1 MFPVSNVYDVMSFI
15 KYADENESA
24 NGVERQNG
32 NRNYKYVYIYMCVCV
47 DCDYQ
52 VAESA
57 HNVQKIEHLAHTS
70 IVRVKKVVNSVN
82 DKRTTSF
89 SRFH

>member
-32 NRNYKYVYIYMCVCV
+32 NRNYKYVYIYICVCV
-47 DCDYQ
+47 W
-52 VAESA
+52 
-57 HNVQKIEHLAHTS
+57 
-70 IVRVKKVVNSVN
+70 IVIIRWLKVP
-82 DKRTTSF
+82 TTSRK
-89 SRFH
+89 SSTLPTQASSESKR